1 MFLSHFYLFIIF
13 KQVLDLFCGV
23 GNFTLPLAKLAK
35 SVVGIE
41 WGAQMVQNAA
51 LNAKRNNLNNCEFIE
66 ADLITG
72 KKLIELLAGKV
83 FLFFSF
89 SFPF

>member
-1 MFLSHFYLFIIF
+1 
-13 KQVLDLFCGV
+13 VLDLFCGV

-41 WGAQMVQNAA
+41 LGKQMVQNAA
-51 LNAKRNNLNNCEFIE
+51 VNAKRNNLHNCEFIE

-72 KKLIELLAGKV
+72 NNLIELLAGKV
-83 FLFFSF
+83 FYPLRCAITF
-89 SFPF
+89 